1 MGILDV
7 LMDVVKQPALIVGL
21 FSFIGLM
28 ALRKPFHK
36 VLTGTLRPVL
46 GYIMMMAGANIIVAN
61 LEPLGQMIHEGFHIT
76 GVVPSNE
83 AIVASASRLLGTET
97 MFILVAGL
105 MMNLVIARLTKFKY
119 VFLTVHHS
127 FFMACLLSAVLGT
140 IGLSGVELVLAGGFL
155 LGAWSSISPAI
166 GQKYTNRVT
175 HGDHI
180 ALGHFGSLAYYISA
194 WVGSKV
200 GKAEDNIE
208 SMEIPEKWAFLK
220 DTNVSTA
227 LTMIV
232 FFLLAAFAAGPDYV
246 STIPTACPRSSSPS
260 WRALNLP

>member
-1 MGILDV
+1 MVLLDI
-7 LMDVVKQPALIVGL
+7 LMDVVKQPALIVGI

-36 VLTGTLRPVL
+36 VLTGTLRPIL

-155 LGAWSSISPAI
+155 LGGLEFHFPGHWPEIYEPRDPRGPHRPGPLRQS
-166 GQKYTNRVT
+166 GLLHFRLGRVQ
-175 HGDHI
+175 GRQ
-180 ALGHFGSLAYYISA
+180 GG
-194 WVGSKV
+194 G
-200 GKAEDNIE
+200 
-208 SMEIPEKWAFLK
+208 
-220 DTNVSTA
+220 
-227 LTMIV
+227 
-232 FFLLAAFAAGPDYV
+232 
-246 STIPTACPRSSSPS
+246 
-260 WRALNLP
+260 

>member
-61 LEPLGQMIHEGFHIT
+61 LEPLGQMIHQGFHIT

-105 MMNLVIARLTKFKY
+105 MMNLVIARLTKF
-119 VFLTVHHS
+119 
-127 FFMACLLSAVLGT
+127 
-140 IGLSGVELVLAGGFL
+140 
-155 LGAWSSISPAI
+155 
-166 GQKYTNRVT
+166 
-175 HGDHI
+175 
-180 ALGHFGSLAYYISA
+180 
-194 WVGSKV
+194 
-200 GKAEDNIE
+200 
-208 SMEIPEKWAFLK
+208 
-220 DTNVSTA
+220 
-227 LTMIV
+227 
-232 FFLLAAFAAGPDYV
+232 
-246 STIPTACPRSSSPS
+246 
-260 WRALNLP
+260 

>member
-140 IGLSGVELVLAGGFL
+140 IGLSGVELVLAG
-155 LGAWSSISPAI
+155 
-166 GQKYTNRVT
+166 
-175 HGDHI
+175 
-180 ALGHFGSLAYYISA
+180 
-194 WVGSKV
+194 
-200 GKAEDNIE
+200 
-208 SMEIPEKWAFLK
+208 
-220 DTNVSTA
+220 
-227 LTMIV
+227 
-232 FFLLAAFAAGPDYV
+232 
-246 STIPTACPRSSSPS
+246 
-260 WRALNLP
+260 